1 MKVLFADNA
10 LGQTNKIYLTG
21 PDSLVV
27 RASASGSE
35 GRGFAPRPR
44 HTKGVKNGTGSSL
57 ADARNKRVVLGRYKN
72 AGRYLLLLC
81 RSKSSTEL
89 KLSVSKRDVKQ
100 SFFILS
106 LSFSLS
112 LCTNDIEMCFCLNM
126 CFSID

>member
-1 MKVLFADNA
+1 MKIRKKKKKFFFFFFFWR
-10 LGQTNKIYLTG
+10 LGYFFFKLGKKSPKSHWERGRISAPEETKKNPG

-72 AGRYLLLLC
+72 AGRYLLLVM
-81 RSKSSTEL
+81 S
-89 KLSVSKRDVKQ
+89 Q
-100 SFFILS
+100 
-106 LSFSLS
+106 
-112 LCTNDIEMCFCLNM
+112 
-126 CFSID
+126 

>member
-1 MKVLFADNA
+1 MTLEFKVKFVDSERISLS
-10 LGQTNKIYLTG
+10 TRYMYLVTG

-72 AGRYLLLLC
+72 AGRYLLLVM
-81 RSKSSTEL
+81 S
-89 KLSVSKRDVKQ
+89 Q
-100 SFFILS
+100 
-106 LSFSLS
+106 
-112 LCTNDIEMCFCLNM
+112 
-126 CFSID
+126 

>member
-1 MKVLFADNA
+1 MNCSIFVAKQMRYLASSDLRLLFSH
-10 LGQTNKIYLTG
+10 YFTG

-72 AGRYLLLLC
+72 AGRYLLLVM
-81 RSKSSTEL
+81 S
-89 KLSVSKRDVKQ
+89 Q
-100 SFFILS
+100 
-106 LSFSLS
+106 
-112 LCTNDIEMCFCLNM
+112 
-126 CFSID
+126 